1 MVAIAQARVKIVG
14 TRPLLFHHFGED
26 AIPLERGERTG
37 VAGNDPE
44 EWRRTVLALA
54 DGTLYLEPTYAF
66 GCLRNGAKYTKKG
79 RGSIQSQVA
88 ATLQVMDDIIPLDR
102 KLPEGNPPRDRNA
115 PVYLDVR
122 YVKNPS
128 NRSGNV
134 RYRVAASPGWK
145 CSFGIMWDTTIVSR
159 GAMQAVVVDSG
170 RFVGV
175 GDGRAIGFGRFS
187 VEAFAAEETEDAAA
201 TAE

>member
-1 MVAIAQARVKIVG
+1 MAIAQARVSIVG

-44 EWRRTVLALA
+44 EWRRTVLAMD
-54 DGTLYLEPTYAF
+54 DGTLYLEPTYVF

-79 RGSIQSQVA
+79 RGSIQAQVA
-88 ATLQVMDDIIPLDR
+88 ATLQVVDDIVPLDR
-102 KLPEGNPPRDRNA
+102 KLPAGVPPRDRNA

-122 YVKNPS
+122 YVKNPT
-128 NRSGNV
+128 NRAGNV
-134 RYRVAASPGWK
+134 RYRVAAGAGWR
-145 CSFGIMWDTTIVSR
+145 CSFIIMWDTTIVSR
-159 GAMQAVVVDSG
+159 SAMMAVMLDAG
-170 RFVGV
+170 RFVGI

-187 VEAFAAEETEDAAA
+187 VESFVVEDDHAEESSST
-201 TAE
+201 